1 VRMVQYLVRNSTLRL
16 VSFGV
21 GIVFALFVTPVIIN
35 AIGQA
40 AYGVWAL
47 ISATVANY
55 LLLDF
60 GLSQAVSKFVA
71 AAIARED
78 QKEINRICSTGIALN
93 IVSCLLSLV
102 ITIALLYL
110 GRDHIPQGTDFAQ
123 VQTYFAIY
131 AGTFS
136 LLFLFRTW
144 NGVLAAEMRWTL
156 LALISMVKNVVV
168 SLSVLI
174 WISGEN
180 GLLFLSVVNGA
191 GFLFEGIVYW
201 IFARRGFSA
210 SIRFRHVDWRLGGE
224 LFRFGLT
231 SLVAQLG
238 QAMRFRSQPYIIVK
252 TIGAEGVAVFSIA
265 TQLITYFTN
274 LIRSAFGIF
283 IPHFSRLQAKHDHDG
298 IRQSMLGALWL
309 SYRVS
314 AYVGLCLVFYG
325 GEFVDLWLGPE
336 FRDVQLVLVPM
347 ALGSI
352 FSTSII
358 PAQEFLMGIS
368 QHRITAIC
376 NIGEGICVV
385 LASMFSMM
393 YWGIIGV
400 GWSFFFCAFIFRAYL
415 LPYYAFRQA
424 GLPFLNYLQLIGC
437 VALTHVLPQWIFW
450 ILVRDYMGTG
460 YLSLFAMSVM
470 QGLVVIVVQ
479 YGLFR
484 LDRRLVGFGDAART

>member
-1 VRMVQYLVRNSTLRL
+1 MRMMRYLIRNSTLRL

-93 IVSCLLSLV
+93 VISCLLSCI
-102 ITIALLYL
+102 ITIILLYL
-110 GRDHIPQGTDFAQ
+110 GKDHIPQSADFAQ
-123 VQTYFAIY
+123 AQTYFAIY

-144 NGVLAAEMRWTL
+144 NGVLAGEMRWTL
-156 LALISMVKNVVV
+156 LAFISMVKNVIV

-174 WISGEN
+174 WISGDN
-180 GLLFLSVVNGA
+180 GLMFLSVVNGA
-191 GFLFEGIVYW
+191 GFLLEGVAYW
-201 IFARRGFSA
+201 LFARRGFSV
-210 SIRFRHVDWRLGGE
+210 SIRFKYVDWRLGGE

-231 SLVAQLG
+231 SLVAQVG

-252 TIGAEGVAVFSIA
+252 AIGAEGVAVFSIA
-265 TQLITYFTN
+265 TQLISYFTN

-283 IPHFSRLQAKHDHDG
+283 IPHFSRLQAQHDHDG
-298 IRQSMLGALWL
+298 IRQSMLSALWL

-325 GEFVDLWLGPE
+325 GEFVELWLGPE

-347 ALGSI
+347 AIGTI

-385 LASMFSMM
+385 FASMISMM
-393 YWGIIGV
+393 YFGIVGV
-400 GWSFFFCAFIFRAYL
+400 GWSFFFCSFIFRACL

-424 GLPFLNYLQLIGC
+424 DAPLSSYIQLLGC

-450 ILVRDYMGTG
+450 ISVKDYMGPG

-470 QGLVVIVVQ
+470 QGLVIILVQ

-484 LDRRLVGFGDAART
+484 LDRRLVGFADAVRT

>member
-1 VRMVQYLVRNSTLRL
+1 VSVVRYLIRNSTLRL

-21 GIVFALFVTPVIIN
+21 GIIFAIFVTPVIIN

-40 AYGVWAL
+40 AYGIWAL

-71 AAIARED
+71 AALVRKD
-78 QKEINRICSTGIALN
+78 QEAINRICSTGIALN
-93 IVSCLLSLV
+93 IISCLLSFI

-110 GRDHIPQGTDFAQ
+110 GKDHVPQGTDFAH
-123 VQTYFAIY
+123 VQMYFAVY

-156 LALISMVKNVVV
+156 LAFIAMVKNVVV
-168 SLSVLI
+168 SLAVLI

-180 GLLFLSVVNGA
+180 GLLFLSVVNGV
-191 GFLFEGIVYW
+191 GFLLEGIAYW
-201 IFARRGFSA
+201 VFARRGFSV
-210 SIRFRHVDWRLGGE
+210 SIRPRYVDWKLGGE
-224 LFRFGLT
+224 LLKFGFT

-274 LIRSAFGIF
+274 LILSAFGIF
-283 IPHFSRLQAKHDHDG
+283 IPHFSRLQAQDDSDG
-298 IRQSMLGALWL
+298 IRQSMLSALWL

-347 ALGSI
+347 AIGSI
-352 FSTSII
+352 FSTAII
-358 PAQEFLMGIS
+358 PAQEFLMGVS

-385 LASMFSMM
+385 VGSMISMM
-393 YWGIIGV
+393 YWGLVGV
-400 GWSFFFCAFIFRAYL
+400 GWSFFICSFIFRACL

-424 GLPFLNYLQLIGC
+424 ESSLINYVHLVVC
-437 VALTHVLPQWIFW
+437 VVLTHVLPQWIFW
-450 ILVRDYMGTG
+450 IAVRDHMGTG
-460 YLSLFAMSVM
+460 YLSLFAMSFM
-470 QGLVVIVVQ
+470 QGLVIIVVQ

-484 LDRRLVGFGDAART
+484 LDRRLVGFGGALRT

>member
-1 VRMVQYLVRNSTLRL
+1 MVHYLIRNSTLRL

-21 GIVFALFVTPVIIN
+21 GIIFALFVTPVIIN

-40 AYGVWAL
+40 SYGVWVL

-55 LLLDF
+55 LMLDF

-71 AAIARED
+71 AALARKD
-78 QKEINRICSTGIALN
+78 QKAVDRICSTGIALN
-93 IVSCLLSLV
+93 VASCLV
-102 ITIALLYL
+102 AFVVTIALLQF
-110 GRDHIPQGTDFAQ
+110 GKNHIPQGTDFAQ

-156 LALISMVKNVVV
+156 LALVSMVKNVVV

-180 GLLFLSVVNGA
+180 GLMFLSVVNGV
-191 GFLFEGIVYW
+191 GFLLEGLAYW
-201 IFARRGFSA
+201 VFARRGFSV
-210 SIRFRHVDWRLGGE
+210 SIRPQYVDWKLGGE
-224 LFRFGLT
+224 MLKFGFT

-265 TQLITYFTN
+265 TQLISYFTN

-283 IPHFSRLQAKHDHDG
+283 IPLFSRLQAQGDSEG
-298 IRQSMLGALWL
+298 IRQSMLSSLWL

-314 AYVGLCLVFYG
+314 SYVGLCLVFYG
-325 GEFVDLWLGPE
+325 GQFIELWLGPD
-336 FRDVQLVLVPM
+336 FRDVQLALIPM
-347 ALGSI
+347 ALGTI

-358 PAQEFLMGIS
+358 PAQEYLMGIS

-376 NIGEGICVV
+376 NIGEGVCVV
-385 LASMFSMM
+385 FSSMILVSS
-393 YWGIIGV
+393 WGIVGV
-400 GWSFFFCAFIFRAYL
+400 GWSFFVCAFVFRACL
-415 LPYYAFRQA
+415 LPYFAFRQA
-424 GLPFLNYLQLIGC
+424 SLSLWDYAQLIAY
-437 VALTHVLPQWIFW
+437 VLLTHVLPQWLVW
-450 ILVRDYMGTG
+450 IAVRDYMGTG
-460 YLSLFAMSVM
+460 YLSLFGMAVL
-470 QGLVVIVVQ
+470 QGLTAIVAQ

-484 LDRRLVGFGDAART
+484 LDRRLVGFGDAVWT

>member
-1 VRMVQYLVRNSTLRL
+1 MVRYLVRNSTLRL

-21 GIVFALFVTPVIIN
+21 GIVFALIVTPVIVN

-71 AAIARED
+71 SARARQD
-78 QKEINRICSTGIALN
+78 QDDVDRICSTGIALN
-93 IVSCLLSLV
+93 VASCLLACLV
-102 ITIALLYL
+102 TMALLHL
-110 GRDHIPQGTDFAQ
+110 GRDHVPQGTDFAQ
-123 VQTYFAIY
+123 VRTYFAIY

-136 LLFLFRTW
+136 LLFVFRTW

-156 LALISMVKNVVV
+156 LAFISMARNVLV

-174 WISGEN
+174 WITGEN
-180 GLLFLSVVNGA
+180 GLLLLSAINGL
-191 GFLFEGIVYW
+191 GFLLEGAACWV
-201 IFARRGFSA
+201 FARRGFPV
-210 SIRFRHVDWRLGGE
+210 SIRPRHVDWRLGRE
-224 LFRFGLT
+224 LLTFGFT

-238 QAMRFRSQPYIIVK
+238 QAMRFRSQPYIIVR

-265 TQLITYFTN
+265 TQLLTYFTN

-283 IPHFSRLQAKHDHDG
+283 IPHFSRLQAQDDHDG
-298 IRQSMLGALWL
+298 IRQSMVSALWL

-336 FRDVQLVLVPM
+336 FRNVRLVLVPM

-385 LASMFSMM
+385 FASMLSMM
-393 YWGIIGV
+393 YWGLVGV
-400 GWSFFFCAFIFRAYL
+400 GWSFFVCSLVFRACL
-415 LPYYAFRQA
+415 MPYYAFRQA
-424 GLPFLNYLQLIGC
+424 GSPLVNYVQLVGC

-450 ILVRDYMGTG
+450 IVVRDHMGSG
-460 YLSLFAMSVM
+460 YLSLFAMTVM
-470 QGLVVIVVQ
+470 QGLVVVVVQ

-484 LDRRLVGFGDAART
+484 LDRRLVGFGDAVRT

>member
-1 VRMVQYLVRNSTLRL
+1 MSTVRYLVRNSTLRL

-21 GIVFALFVTPVIIN
+21 GIVFALFVTPIIIS

-71 AAIARED
+71 SALARED
-78 QKEINRICSTGIALN
+78 QEDVDRICSTGIALN
-93 IVSCLLSLV
+93 IISCLLSFI
-102 ITIALLYL
+102 ITMGLLHL
-110 GRDHIPQGTDFAQ
+110 GREHVPQGTDFAQ
-123 VQTYFAIY
+123 VRTYFAIY

-144 NGVLAAEMRWTL
+144 NGVLAAQMRWTL
-156 LALISMVKNVVV
+156 LAFISMVKNVVV
-168 SLSVLI
+168 SLLVLI

-180 GLLFLSVVNGA
+180 GLMFLSVANGA
-191 GFLFEGIVYW
+191 GFLLEGIAYR
-201 IFARRGFSA
+201 IFARRGFKV

-252 TIGAEGVAVFSIA
+252 TIGAEGVAVFSVA
-265 TQLITYFTN
+265 TQLIAYFTN

-283 IPHFSRLQAKHDHDG
+283 IPHFSRLQAQHDHDG
-298 IRQSMLGALWL
+298 IRQSMLSALWL

-325 GEFVDLWLGPE
+325 GEFVELWLGPE
-336 FRDVQLVLVPM
+336 FRDVRLVLVPM
-347 ALGSI
+347 AIGSI
-352 FSTSII
+352 FSTAII

-385 LASMFSMM
+385 VTSMISMI
-393 YWGIIGV
+393 YWGIVGV
-400 GWSFFFCAFIFRAYL
+400 GWSFFVCAFIFRACL

-424 GLPFLNYLQLIGC
+424 DSPFMNYVQLFVC

-450 ILVRDYMGTG
+450 IAVRDYMGTG
-460 YLSLFAMSVM
+460 YLALLSMSVM
-470 QGLVVIVVQ
+470 QGLVIIVVQ

-484 LDRRLVGFGDAART
+484 LDRRLVGFVDAVRT

>member
-1 VRMVQYLVRNSTLRL
+1 MMQYLIRNSTLRL
-16 VSFGV
+16 VSFGI
-21 GIVFALFVTPVIIN
+21 GIVFALFVTPVIIG
-35 AIGQA
+35 AVGQA

-71 AAIARED
+71 AAMARKD
-78 QKEINRICSTGIALN
+78 QEAIDRICSTGIALN
-93 IVSCLLSLV
+93 IISCLLSFI
-102 ITIALLYL
+102 ITIALLYF
-110 GRDHIPQGTDFAQ
+110 GKDHIPQGTDFAQ
-123 VQTYFAIY
+123 VQTYFAVY

-156 LALISMVKNVVV
+156 LAFISMVKNVIV

-180 GLLFLSVVNGA
+180 GLMFLSVVNGA
-191 GFLFEGIVYW
+191 GFLLEGVAYW
-201 IFARRGFSA
+201 IFARRGFSVN
-210 SIRFRHVDWRLGGE
+210 IRPWHVDWKLAGE
-224 LFRFGLT
+224 LLKFGFT

-283 IPHFSRLQAKHDHDG
+283 IPHFSRLQAQGDSDG
-298 IRQSMLGALWL
+298 IRQSMLSALWL

-325 GEFVDLWLGPE
+325 GDFVDLWLGPE

-347 ALGSI
+347 AIGSI
-352 FSTSII
+352 FSTAII

-376 NIGEGICVV
+376 NIGEGVCVV
-385 LASMFSMM
+385 LSSMISMM

-400 GWSFFFCAFIFRAYL
+400 GWSFFICAFIFRGYL

-424 GLPFLNYLQLIGC
+424 NLSIFNYMQLVLC

-450 ILVRDYMGTG
+450 IVVRDYMGTG

-470 QGLVVIVVQ
+470 QGVVIIVVQ

-484 LDRRLVGFGDAART
+484 LDRRLIGFVDAVRT